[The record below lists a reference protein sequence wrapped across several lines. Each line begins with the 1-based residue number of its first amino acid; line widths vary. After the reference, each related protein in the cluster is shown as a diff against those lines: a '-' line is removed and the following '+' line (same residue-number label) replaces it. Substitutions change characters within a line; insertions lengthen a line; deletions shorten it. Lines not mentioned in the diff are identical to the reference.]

1 MAGSPRALLLCLCLT
16 WNLLAAAAAAAA
28 PGQPATPE
36 RPDGGG
42 GGGGDNGGRPDAAVG
57 TPVGRGASGGATA
70 AAAATLASGQQQQPE
85 PPPQEP
91 RRRRAWRVSAGDQV
105 SAHMLRLYDRY
116 RGSSGRAPEEEEEE
130 EEGIGQAA
138 AAASG
143 APQLLPLREG
153 NTVRSF
159 RALPAGIAG
168 NKEVH
173 VFNLTSLTKSE
184 NILSAQLHYYV
195 GDFQNS
201 SANCPQRRGCSQ
213 HRPRK
218 SDVQISLLLLSF
230 PTSGNQTRTLGHYSV
245 NIPTAYRDALSWQ
258 WKNITHVLSKAKQN
272 NDLLIGVKIAPLGQ
286 HPWRSVHANY
296 EPYILVYANDSAISE
311 SESVVSSLQGHW
323 NPPPRSLPKLVSHS
337 QNGFSERRRR
347 QKRSTSVLLPLQ
359 NNELPGAEYQ
369 YSEDEGWE
377 DRKHYKTLQP
387 RLAERAKSKKK
398 QRKNN
403 HQKSQTLQFD
413 EQTLKKARRKQWNE
427 PRYCARRYLKVDFA
441 DIGWSEWII
450 SPKSFDAYY
459 CSGECQFPIPK
470 ALKPSNHATI
480 QSIVRAVG
488 VVSGIPEP
496 CCVPDKMTSL
506 SILFFDENK
515 NVVLKVYPNMT
526 VESCACR

>member
-1 MAGSPRALLLCLCLT
+1 MAGCRRALLLCLCLSWT
-16 WNLLAAAAAAAA
+16 IVVA
-28 PGQPATPE
+28 PGEPGRE
-36 RPDGGG
+36 R
-42 GGGGDNGGRPDAAVG
+42 
-57 TPVGRGASGGATA
+57 SGGLRKRTA
-70 AAAATLASGQQQQPE
+70 GVRGGS
-85 PPPQEP
+85 
-91 RRRRAWRVSAGDQV
+91 RSRAVSAGDQHASLV
-105 SAHMLRLYDRY
+105 SPEDKVSEHMLRLYDRY
-116 RGSSGRAPEEEEEE
+116 SGSQPEDSAP
-130 EEGIGQAA
+130 
-138 AAASG
+138 S
-143 APQLLPLREG
+143 APQVLHLREG

-159 RALPAGIAG
+159 RALPAGTPG

-184 NILSAQLHYYV
+184 NILSALLHYYI
-195 GDFQNS
+195 GDLQNS
-201 SANCPQRRGCSQ
+201 STNCPQLKGCPS
-213 HRPRK
+213 HGHRK
-218 SDVQISLLLLSF
+218 SDMQISLSLLSF
-230 PTSGNQTRTLGHYSV
+230 PSSGNPTRTLGHYSI
-245 NIPTAYRDALSWQ
+245 NISAAYQDVLSWQ
-258 WKNITHVLSKAKQN
+258 WKNITHVLNKAKRN
-272 NDLLIGVKIAPLGQ
+272 NDLLIGVKMASVGR
-286 HPWRSVHANY
+286 HPWKNMRPNY

-311 SESVVSSLQGHW
+311 PESVVSSLQGHW
-323 NPPPRSLPKLVSHS
+323 NPLPGSFPKLDSHLKH
-337 QNGFSERRRR
+337 GLSERR
-347 QKRSTSVLLPLQ
+347 QKRSTSILLPLQ

-377 DRKHYKTLQP
+377 EKKHYKTLQP
-387 RLAERAKSKKK
+387 RLAERAKNKKK

-496 CCVPDKMTSL
+496 CCVPDKMSSL